1 MEDNKSE
8 KDGKIGDILKKVV
21 STGVSAA
28 FMTEESVRNLL
39 KDVPL
44 PKDIVGGLV
53 ENAKN
58 TRDEFISSVKNELK
72 SYLDKI
78 DLSKEI
84 EKIAEKYDF
93 EVKATISLKKKKKSC
108 FFPLSHSFFILR
120 HSLSLRIS
128 IQWK

>member
-1 MEDNKSE
+1 MEEPKD
-8 KDGKIGDILKKVV
+8 KDGKLGDLFKKVLT
-21 STGVSAA
+21 TGVTAA
-28 FMTEESVRNLL
+28 FMTEESVRALL

-58 TRDEFISSVKNELK
+58 TKTEFVSSVKNELK

-84 EKIAEKYDF
+84 DKIVQKYDF
-93 EVKATISLKKKKKSC
+93 EIKATISLKPKKKTKGDEE
-108 FFPLSHSFFILR
+108 
-120 HSLSLRIS
+120 
-128 IQWK
+128 

>member
-1 MEDNKSE
+1 MEDNRD
-8 KDGKIGDILKKVV
+8 KDGKIGDILKKVLT
-21 STGVSAA
+21 TGVTAA
-28 FMTEESVRNLL
+28 FMTEESVRALL

-58 TRDEFISSVKNELK
+58 TKTEFVHSVKNELK

-84 EKIAEKYDF
+84 DKIAEKYDF
-93 EVKATISLKKKKKSC
+93 EVKATISLKRKKKADGEDEG
-108 FFPLSHSFFILR
+108 
-120 HSLSLRIS
+120 
-128 IQWK
+128 